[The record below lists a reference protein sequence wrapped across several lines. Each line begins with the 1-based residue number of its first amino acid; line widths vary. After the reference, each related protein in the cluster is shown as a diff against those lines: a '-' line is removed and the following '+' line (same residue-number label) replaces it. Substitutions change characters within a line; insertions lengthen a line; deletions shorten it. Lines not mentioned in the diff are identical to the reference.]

1 MQNPDL
7 VFDTLLPRIKNAR
20 RLAIVGIGDELNIP
34 DRLGMYTAR
43 ELGRQH
49 LPGVVVFYAG
59 TVPESVTA
67 PLRRYRPEHVLF
79 LDAADMG
86 ARPGTIAVI
95 EPERVHASLVS
106 THVLPLSVVMNYLE
120 QETGAG
126 VTLLGIQPDI
136 TGFDKELSDEDMA
149 YLERNI
155 QLLVQALRDR

>member
-1 MQNPDL
+1 MQNPNL
-7 VFDTLLPRIKNAR
+7 VFDSLLPRIKNAR

-49 LPGVVVFYAG
+49 LPGVGVFYAG

-67 PLRRYRPEHVLF
+67 LLRRYRPEHVLF

-95 EPERVHASLVS
+95 EPERVQASLVS

-136 TGFDKELSDEDMA
+136 TGFDKDLSDEDMA
-149 YLERNI
+149 YLERNL
-155 QLLVQALRDR
+155 QQLVQALRDR